1 MRRIT
6 WLLLSMSALFISPLT
21 QAAVTCNGTIEEV
34 YKWHH
39 MERLSIK
46 IGSTNRWIN
55 MPTKTDEAMALM
67 AFAAKKTVSL
77 YWAANDVNS
86 CQDGWDNNRKLDG
99 YWVIK
104 Q

>member
-1 MRRIT
+1 MGV
-6 WLLLSMSALFISPLT
+6 SALLIAPLA
-21 QAAVTCNGTIEEV
+21 QAAVSCSGTIDEI

-46 IGSTNRWIN
+46 ISSTNRWIN

-67 AFAAKKTVSL
+67 AFAAKKPVSL
-77 YWAANDVNS
+77 YWAASDVNS
-86 CQDGWDNNRKLDG
+86 CEGGWEHNRKLDG